1 MYIHGKNTYMKKIF
15 FLFFII
21 ACFGIVACEN
31 QKNKKIKRDTT
42 INRITSFNNLFLDS
56 LEVEKFLN
64 TNPAFKTFEQQY
76 LDFYKQ
82 RNYEFAWFDSSGLA
96 EQSHN
101 FINLLNNT
109 ITDLNDSSLY
119 NALLYQL
126 YENISL
132 DSLHHRKQAD
142 IEKAEL
148 LFTGQ
153 FFAYA
158 AKVYKGSDIDAS
170 ELGWFIP
177 RKKVNLA
184 AILDSTLKTK
194 ARETDQYA
202 PLNAQYKKLNEQL
215 IKYFE
220 LDKLTAGV
228 WDSIPAPNKL
238 MLKKTDSSSIILHIK
253 NRLQLL
259 GDLAS
264 NDSSAKYD
272 TASFRAVKTF
282 QRRMGLSIDGVIGAR
297 MIQELNVTPK
307 QRIQQLLVNMERAR
321 WMPQEKDT
329 NYIMVNIPEY
339 KMHVYDSGK
348 LMFDMNVIVG
358 KSTNSTVIFN
368 GNLKYIVFSPYW
380 NVPVSIVQKE
390 IVPAMKKDKNYLI
403 KTNME
408 ITGTSN
414 GLPVIRQKPGAN
426 NSLGLVKFLFPNSY
440 DIYFHDTPN
449 RELFNVSSRSFS
461 HGCIRIGEPKKFAQY
476 LLRADTA
483 TIWKSNVIDSSMH
496 LQKERWVTLKK
507 TIPVF
512 IVYFTAWVD
521 KNGLLNFRKDIY
533 RHDER
538 MSQKLFITK

>member
-1 MYIHGKNTYMKKIF
+1 
-15 FLFFII
+15 
-21 ACFGIVACEN
+21 
-31 QKNKKIKRDTT
+31 
-42 INRITSFNNLFLDS
+42 
-56 LEVEKFLN
+56 
-64 TNPAFKTFEQQY
+64 
-76 LDFYKQ
+76 
-82 RNYEFAWFDSSGLA
+82 
-96 EQSHN
+96 
-101 FINLLNNT
+101 
-109 ITDLNDSSLY
+109 
-119 NALLYQL
+119 
-126 YENISL
+126 
-132 DSLHHRKQAD
+132 
-142 IEKAEL
+142 
-148 LFTGQ
+148 
-153 FFAYA
+153 
-158 AKVYKGSDIDAS
+158 
-170 ELGWFIP
+170 
-177 RKKVNLA
+177 
-184 AILDSTLKTK
+184 
-194 ARETDQYA
+194 
-202 PLNAQYKKLNEQL
+202 
-215 IKYFE
+215 
-220 LDKLTAGV
+220 
-228 WDSIPAPNKL
+228 

-307 QRIQQLLVNMERAR
+307 QRIQQILVNMERAR